1 MADMTMGQR
10 IAEERKKMGIS
21 QEMLGEK
28 MGVSRQAISKWE
40 SDGAVPEIDKL
51 IVLSRLFSVSV
62 GWLLGVEEA
71 PMERSEDAFT
81 ETQLQTIEE
90 IVKKYQPKPV
100 KSKLQLV
107 LMALISALGL
117 VAITVMT
124 LASMG
129 IFDKPKANSEAI
141 AALRYEINSQLV
153 ELDAR
158 ISRQNATQPGLLA
171 DYDMEIAALTGSDGM
186 IPAAQIRFTAMPNTW
201 QEGNTGILSIRRDG
215 METILLECGW
225 DGAFLTAETTLEVA
239 DGYDFSFV
247 LRHAD
252 GTQEQQVVTDAQIQD
267 LETTLCLGAGV
278 TPGQWEY
285 RDHILTLTNYETR
298 VTMPMNGAFYG
309 SLMWKQVDLV
319 LTSGR
324 GEELGR
330 FNLLLAENVEDADLL
345 KSHEIVSKH
354 TQIRFLDLQ
363 LPRNEGV
370 MLWIYAETD
379 NGLSVMELA
388 NSWIVNDDGTLRDP

>member
-1 MADMTMGQR
+1 M
-10 IAEERKKMGIS
+10 
-21 QEMLGEK
+21 
-28 MGVSRQAISKWE
+28 
-40 SDGAVPEIDKL
+40 
-51 IVLSRLFSVSV
+51 
-62 GWLLGVEEA
+62 
-71 PMERSEDAFT
+71 
-81 ETQLQTIEE
+81 
-90 IVKKYQPKPV
+90 
-100 KSKLQLV
+100 
-107 LMALISALGL
+107 
-117 VAITVMT
+117 
-124 LASMG
+124 
-129 IFDKPKANSEAI
+129 
-141 AALRYEINSQLV
+141 
-153 ELDAR
+153 
-158 ISRQNATQPGLLA
+158 
-171 DYDMEIAALTGSDGM
+171 
-186 IPAAQIRFTAMPNTW
+186 
-201 QEGNTGILSIRRDG
+201 
-215 METILLECGW
+215 
-225 DGAFLTAETTLEVA
+225 A